1 MTMMSN
7 LGRCVLHT
15 ARLLYANMDP
25 VLEGFGG
32 CQEGKAAVG
41 LVVAVAGWCPIPDTS
56 HCQPPV
62 LLPVTRDRLPTFHQ
76 FEIYNKFTNRKH
88 IFHLNHGLQWTCYW
102 CQGKLWRI
110 VAILLFHLSTRSHL
124 MVCACLKWSNY
135 ITRTCTWIIIR
146 FYLDTKNTIFYNI
159 IFFKNWW

>member
-56 HCQPPV
+56 QP
-62 LLPVTRDRLPTFHQ
+62 LPASSTVSSDQGPTANISSVRDLQ
-76 FEIYNKFTNRKH
+76 QFTNRKQ
-88 IFHLNHGLQWTCYW
+88 IFHLNHGLQWTCY
-102 CQGKLWRI
+102 
-110 VAILLFHLSTRSHL
+110 
-124 MVCACLKWSNY
+124 
-135 ITRTCTWIIIR
+135 
-146 FYLDTKNTIFYNI
+146 
-159 IFFKNWW
+159 